1 MPVPLIDLVPAV
13 GRDFSD
19 VVARLLE
26 KDSGRRYR
34 SAAGPAYD
42 LSQPVRGK
50 PLHRLAEHD
59 CPERLLQVSL
69 VGRAREQQTL
79 RAVLSRCWVCEG
91 LMARQDVIGWGGRP
105 GVRPS
110 QPRRR
115 LR

>member
-50 PLHRLAEHD
+50 TPA
-59 CPERLLQVSL
+59 PA
-69 VGRAREQQTL
+69 G
-79 RAVLSRCWVCEG
+79 
-91 LMARQDVIGWGGRP
+91 
-105 GVRPS
+105 
-110 QPRRR
+110 
-115 LR
+115 